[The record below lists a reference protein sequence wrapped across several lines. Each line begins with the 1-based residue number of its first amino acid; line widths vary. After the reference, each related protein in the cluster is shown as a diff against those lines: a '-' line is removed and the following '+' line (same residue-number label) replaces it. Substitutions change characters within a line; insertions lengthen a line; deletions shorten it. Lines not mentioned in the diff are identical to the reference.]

1 MQLLAFMRIWAMQHL
16 TAGGNAKMHNTHNA
30 HVSDTIF
37 HHLHLWTGCQKKLTF
52 RMLLKPK
59 IPDKN

>member
-37 HHLHLWTGCQKKLTF
+37 HLHLWTGCQKSDFQNAAEAQKS
-52 RMLLKPK
+52 
-59 IPDKN
+59 

>member
-16 TAGGNAKMHNTHNA
+16 TAGGNAKMHNMRNA

-37 HHLHLWTGCQKKLTF
+37 HLHLWTGSQKSDFQNAAEAQKS
-52 RMLLKPK
+52 
-59 IPDKN
+59 